1 MSYILDALKKS
12 EAERDPNAAT
22 ALVIAEAERI
32 QADRKKHHLVLWVIG
47 IALLVNAGIFAGWL
61 AWWADPQ
68 AAMVEARFE
77 PLPEEKQ
84 PEATQHPAPA
94 TDINQTATATAAER
108 RPVVERQ
115 SPPRQT
121 SPPAPE
127 PQLSQ
132 RVRLNDLPASLRAG
146 FPGLAFST
154 HIYADDPTLRA
165 VVINGARRTE
175 GEVVEGMTLEEI
187 TEEGVVLQFGEY
199 LVEISVLESWEND

>member
-12 EAERDPNAAT
+12 EAARDPNAAA
-22 ALVIAEAERI
+22 ALVIAKAERI

-47 IALLVNAGIFAGWL
+47 IALLINAGVFAGWL
-61 AWWADPQ
+61 AWWANPQ
-68 AAMVEARFE
+68 ATMVEARSD

-84 PEATQHPAPA
+84 PEETQPTEPAADLNQAAIATV
-94 TDINQTATATAAER
+94 AER
-108 RPVVERQ
+108 RSVIERQ
-115 SPPRQT
+115 SPLRQT
-121 SPPAPE
+121 SPPAS
-127 PQLSQ
+127 LQ

-165 VVINGARRTE
+165 VVINGTRRTE
-175 GEVVEGMTLEEI
+175 GEVVEGMRLEEI

-199 LVEISVLESWEND
+199 LVGISVLESWENDYD

>member
-12 EAERDPNAAT
+12 EAERDPSAAT
-22 ALVIAEAERI
+22 ALVIVEAERV

-61 AWWADPQ
+61 AWWATPQ
-68 AAMVEARFE
+68 ATMIEARSD
-77 PLPEEKQ
+77 PLPEERQREETQ
-84 PEATQHPAPA
+84 PTEPAAALNESAT
-94 TDINQTATATAAER
+94 TTAAEP
-108 RPVVERQ
+108 RPIVEREILRQ
-115 SPPRQT
+115 QT

-127 PQLSQ
+127 PQPLP
-132 RVRLNDLPASLRAG
+132 RVRLNDLPSSLRAG

-165 VVINGARRTE
+165 VVINGTRRTE

-199 LVEISVLESWEND
+199 LVGISVLESWEND